1 MTFRLLILILFLIG
15 LSPISAKA
23 RERATWWQI
32 QSVDTMKYSRDIA
45 REKLDDP
52 TFDSII
58 DRQVKD
64 IAATGATHVAVGTPY
79 DEEFV
84 PFLTRWVNAARK
96 YKLGVWFRGNLSGW
110 EKWFGYSRLT
120 PEEHETG
127 IVQFISRHPELFA
140 NGDVFSSCPECEN
153 GSVGDPRSQVDLGEY
168 RQFLISEF
176 DTVTEAFS
184 RIKKQ
189 ILVVNS
195 SNGDVAKL
203 VMDPPTTAKLGGI
216 VGVDHYVSTPEKL
229 VDDIEKLA
237 QSSQGQVFLG
247 EFGVPIPDI
256 HGRLTLDQQAQ
267 WLDKALKLLT
277 NAPLYGINY
286 WTNIGGSTQL

>member
-96 YKLGVWFRGNLSGW
+96 YKL
-110 EKWFGYSRLT
+110 
-120 PEEHETG
+120 
-127 IVQFISRHPELFA
+127 
-140 NGDVFSSCPECEN
+140 
-153 GSVGDPRSQVDLGEY
+153 
-168 RQFLISEF
+168 
-176 DTVTEAFS
+176 
-184 RIKKQ
+184 
-189 ILVVNS
+189 
-195 SNGDVAKL
+195 
-203 VMDPPTTAKLGGI
+203 
-216 VGVDHYVSTPEKL
+216 
-229 VDDIEKLA
+229 
-237 QSSQGQVFLG
+237 
-247 EFGVPIPDI
+247 
-256 HGRLTLDQQAQ
+256 
-267 WLDKALKLLT
+267 
-277 NAPLYGINY
+277 
-286 WTNIGGSTQL
+286 